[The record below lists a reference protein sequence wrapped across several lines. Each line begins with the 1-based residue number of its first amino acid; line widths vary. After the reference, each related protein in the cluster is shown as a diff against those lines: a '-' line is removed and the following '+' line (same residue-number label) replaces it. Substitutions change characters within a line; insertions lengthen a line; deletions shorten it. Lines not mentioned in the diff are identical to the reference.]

1 MCDIEV
7 QIQKLVVHFCKMLP
21 NHVNKWESVIKDANG
36 PLKAL
41 VNFSDQ
47 LRHIE
52 MANIK
57 DIDDFCNIQNKLQ
70 YQILSSIEEEF
81 SFLKPKIE
89 ALNTA
94 NHELKNKLS
103 ELERSTIPLDFDIGS
118 PLIHGTAIQPS
129 LSRVLK
135 NGLQFWTFFSNA
147 VKKINES
154 FKSFD
159 VRNETSVQELENS
172 FKINIR
178 DERLTY
184 LLALTQYVDN
194 ERAIT

>member
-52 MANIK
+52 
-57 DIDDFCNIQNKLQ
+57 
-70 YQILSSIEEEF
+70 
-81 SFLKPKIE
+81 IE